1 MLSGAAMS
9 PNDVADFDF
18 LGIVPLTPLGLDEVA
33 ERVARRSSTEP
44 FTTVIAI
51 NSQLVVMLSKPDHPL
66 RAACEAAWMRL
77 CDGQVLRLLG
87 RLVHG
92 VWLPLAAG
100 SDLTVHLLQHVIH
113 PDDPIGVIGG
123 DDALAT
129 SLRAKFGLRALRQHQ
144 PPMGYIRD
152 PAAMQ
157 ACVDFALARPNR
169 FLFVATGAPQSEQLL
184 LRIQQT
190 GRATG
195 LGMAVGS
202 SLLFATGA
210 VPRAPAWMRR
220 RGLEW
225 LFRLWLNPRR
235 HASRVFVDSMPVFG
249 MALRARLRRP
259 SPPRGGRG

>member
-1 MLSGAAMS
+1 MQ
-9 PNDVADFDF
+9 PADIDF
-18 LGIVPLTPLGLDEVA
+18 LGVVPLTPLGLADVA
-33 ERVARRSSTEP
+33 ARVAQRPAAAP

-66 RAACEAAWMRL
+66 RPACEAAWMRL

-100 SDLTVHLLQHVIH
+100 SDLTALLLRDVIQ

-123 DDALAT
+123 DDALAA
-129 SLRAKFGLRALRQHQ
+129 SLRDKFGLRALRQHQ
-144 PPMGYIRD
+144 PPMGYIAD
-152 PAAMQ
+152 PAAVQ
-157 ACVDFALARPNR
+157 ACLDFALARPDR
-169 FLFVATGAPQSEQLL
+169 FLFVATGAPQSEQVL
-184 LRIQQT
+184 LRIQET

-235 HASRVFVDSMPVFG
+235 HARRVFVDSMPVFG
-249 MALRARLRRP
+249 LALRAWLRRP
-259 SPPRGGRG
+259 GRG